1 MGTEI
6 DDIKR
11 ERDEWQHRAEEAED
25 ALAEALR
32 LISQAEGPLRD
43 LIDRLIEAASPP
55 WLPLDRKVELLELRA
70 EIALTRSQDKHRKAR
85 ARALAALEAELRHVW
100 RRRV

>member
-43 LIDRLIEAASPP
+43 LIDRLIEAEVACDYWRSTAM
-55 WLPLDRKVELLELRA
+55 RA
-70 EIALTRSQDKHRKAR
+70 EIALTRSQDKHRKASKHV
-85 ARALAALEAELRHVW
+85 AALKAELRHVW